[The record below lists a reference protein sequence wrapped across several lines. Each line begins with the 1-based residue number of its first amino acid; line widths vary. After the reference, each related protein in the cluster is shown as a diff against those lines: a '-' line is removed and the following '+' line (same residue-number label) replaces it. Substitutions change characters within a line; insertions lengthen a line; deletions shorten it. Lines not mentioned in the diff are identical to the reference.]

1 MNVRTSPDDLA
12 VLQFGVG
19 QPVPRNEDPI
29 LVRGEGSYTDDV
41 NVEGQLYAS
50 FVRSPYAHGIIKGI
64 DPSPALEMKGVVA
77 VYTGADLVA
86 AGYGTLKCMMNFP
99 NRDGSPMR
107 KPPRPAFA

>member
-50 FVRSPYAHGIIKGI
+50 FVRSP
-64 DPSPALEMKGVVA
+64 
-77 VYTGADLVA
+77 
-86 AGYGTLKCMMNFP
+86 
-99 NRDGSPMR
+99 
-107 KPPRPAFA
+107 